1 MKSFKIRLWLPLL
14 IIIFLA
20 VLMIDYFDVP
30 SRIGF
35 NVGNMNMS
43 LVGIVA
49 GAFITLSLFIITY
62 YLIDQWN
69 VRKNKN
75 KQEIAMH
82 VLKETYRSCKEDL
95 ELISEPLILNALV
108 KHTDFDK
115 ANDETS
121 PSVRYAKLPFSNE
134 SILMQLCSDGIVSA
148 HQLECYLNLKTE
160 YQRHC
165 ERQVTFFD
173 APEVT
178 IITKMKVLEALSKA
192 EKSLEQ

>member
-1 MKSFKIRLWLPLL
+1 MKKFKIWLWLPLV
-14 IIIFLA
+14 IIVFIAILA
-20 VLMIDYFDVP
+20 IDYFDLP
-30 SRIGF
+30 SKLGLD
-35 NVGNMNMS
+35 VANMNMS

-82 VLKETYRSCKEDL
+82 VLKETYSTCKEDL
-95 ELISEPLILNALV
+95 KMIDDPTVLNALV
-108 KHTDFDK
+108 KHTDFNK

-121 PSVRYAKLPFSNE
+121 PSVRYAKVPFANE
-134 SILMQLCSDGIVSA
+134 SILMQLCTEGIVSA
-148 HQLECYLNLKTE
+148 QQLECYLNLKTE
-160 YQRHC
+160 YRKHC
-165 ERQVTFFD
+165 EMQVTFFD

-178 IITKMKVLEALSKA
+178 IISKRKVLEALSKA
-192 EKSLEQ
+192 EKTLEQ